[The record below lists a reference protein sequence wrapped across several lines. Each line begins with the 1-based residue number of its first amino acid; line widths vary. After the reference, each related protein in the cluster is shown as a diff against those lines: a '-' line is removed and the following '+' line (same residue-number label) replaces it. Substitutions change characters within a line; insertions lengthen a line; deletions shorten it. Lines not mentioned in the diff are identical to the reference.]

1 MELDLLYLVTVVP
14 AILLFGIS
22 KAGLG
27 GSVALVS
34 IPLMTIVM
42 PFGEALAI
50 TLPILILAD
59 FVAVYKFRKE
69 FDFQILKLI
78 LSGAFIG
85 IIIGA
90 LTFKYFSEDVLK
102 LLVGLVGFSFTFH
115 YFFLKKDKYQ
125 AIPNSK
131 AKGGFFSI
139 ISGFTSFCVHAGGTP
154 LSVYLLPLRI
164 EKSKYVGTR
173 VLYFTFVNLV
183 KLPIYIYLSMI
194 NLNNLKISFF
204 LMPLVVIGV
213 LIGYYLVK
221 VIEEKLFYNII
232 YILIFLSSSKLI
244 FDFINL

>member
-1 MELDLLYLVTVVP
+1 MELDLLYLITVVP

-102 LLVGLVGFSFTFH
+102 LLVGLMGFSFTFH
-115 YFFLKKDKYQ
+115 YFFLKR
-125 AIPNSK
+125 I
-131 AKGGFFSI
+131 SI
-139 ISGFTSFCVHAGGTP
+139 KLFLTQK
-154 LSVYLLPLRI
+154 LR
-164 EKSKYVGTR
+164 V
-173 VLYFTFVNLV
+173 V
-183 KLPIYIYLSMI
+183 
-194 NLNNLKISFF
+194 FF
-204 LMPLVVIGV
+204 LLYQV
-213 LIGYYLVK
+213 LQVF
-221 VIEEKLFYNII
+221 VFMQEEHL
-232 YILIFLSSSKLI
+232 
-244 FDFINL
+244 

>member
-1 MELDLLYLVTVVP
+1 MELDLLYLITVVP
-14 AILLFGIS
+14 AILLFGVS

-69 FDFQILKLI
+69 FDF
-78 LSGAFIG
+78 
-85 IIIGA
+85 
-90 LTFKYFSEDVLK
+90 K
-102 LLVGLVGFSFTFH
+102 LLVGLMGFSFTFH

-131 AKGGFFSI
+131 VKGGFFSI

-204 LMPLVVIGV
+204 FMPLVVIGV

-221 VIEEKLFYNII
+221 VIKEKIFYNII

>member
-1 MELDLLYLVTVVP
+1 MELDLLYLITVVP

-27 GSVALVS
+27 GSVALIS

-102 LLVGLVGFSFTFH
+102 LLVGLMGFSFTFH

-131 AKGGFFSI
+131 AKGGF
-139 ISGFTSFCVHAGGTP
+139 
-154 LSVYLLPLRI
+154 
-164 EKSKYVGTR
+164 
-173 VLYFTFVNLV
+173 
-183 KLPIYIYLSMI
+183 
-194 NLNNLKISFF
+194 FF

-232 YILIFLSSSKLI
+232 YILIFLSSFKLI

>member
-102 LLVGLVGFSFTFH
+102 LLVGLMGFSFTFH

-131 AKGGFFSI
+131 AKGGFFFYYIRFYKFLCS
-139 ISGFTSFCVHAGGTP
+139 CW
-154 LSVYLLPLRI
+154 RN
-164 EKSKYVGTR
+164 
-173 VLYFTFVNLV
+173 TFKCLFASAKNR
-183 KLPIYIYLSMI
+183 
-194 NLNNLKISFF
+194 KI
-204 LMPLVVIGV
+204 
-213 LIGYYLVK
+213 
-221 VIEEKLFYNII
+221 
-232 YILIFLSSSKLI
+232 
-244 FDFINL
+244 